1 MQSISVLKESRRP
14 QAAYGHLLPQGEKVK
29 SSPSLEVGAP
39 PLLGRLDTFLE
50 VFGGAQPRLLGKFV
64 VGGGEHTVGKPG
76 AHRGAGREQAERRAV
91 SEFLRE
97 LHGALANLILR

>member
-1 MQSISVLKESRRP
+1 MQSIGVLKESRRP

-29 SSPSLEVGAP
+29 SSPSLEISDAA
-39 PLLGRLDTFLE
+39 LFGRLDTFLE

-76 AHRGAGREQAERRAV
+76 AHGGAGREQAERRALGD
-91 SEFLRE
+91 FLRE
-97 LHGALANLILR
+97 LHG